1 MASIPARL
9 TLAAI
14 SLDDSKANILAFF
27 WETFSEIAF
36 SFVETSLG
44 GSGDGTTIRRILPP
58 QIVHWKVHPGNS
70 ILIKCGDVLS
80 NPAPAW
86 SFFK

>member
-1 MASIPARL
+1 MFAQNNFHFPEKLLNDSSI
-9 TLAAI
+9 
-14 SLDDSKANILAFF
+14 N
-27 WETFSEIAF
+27 
-36 SFVETSLG
+36 
-44 GSGDGTTIRRILPP
+44 GSGTMPRRILPP

-70 ILIKCGDVLS
+70 ILIKCGDVVS